1 MSLEQKIKDLM
12 QGKTASEDLQEAAPM
27 GADGINKDTT
37 IAAAN
42 EADRNTK
49 PRQGDSEDASYE
61 EREEDEENQGSVASK
76 STPTAPRPAN
86 TGAGA
91 APNFTTVADPTKV
104 VNMPSSKGNTAME
117 SVNVKEQLAAI
128 LGEDASD
135 EFRTKATSLFEAAVI
150 ARVNAE
156 VDKLTEALEQKAL
169 EQVNEAKEEM
179 VEKVDAY
186 MSYVVEQWMKDN
198 EVAIDKGLRSE
209 ITEQFIDGMK
219 NLFKENYIEVPEE
232 KYNVLDEMSEKIEDL
247 ETMLNESINKN
258 VELTSEMVELKKAK
272 IFESQTKDLAGTEAE
287 KLQKLIE
294 GVDFESEGMYKEKL
308 ALIKEAHFGKGSKK
322 STSPEQLTEDITNP
336 SSFDTSDVMS
346 HYVQA
351 ISRSVK
357 AR

>member
-12 QGKTASEDLQEAAPM
+12 QGKTASEELQEAAPM
-27 GADGINKDTT
+27 GAESISKDQS
-37 IAAAN
+37 IKAAN
-42 EADRNTK
+42 EADRNSQ
-49 PRQGDSEDASYE
+49 PRQGDSQDATYE
-61 EREEDEENQGSVASK
+61 KREEDEENQGAVASK

-86 TGAGA
+86 SGAGA
-91 APNFTTVADPTKV
+91 APNFTTVKDPTAV
-104 VNMPSSKGNTAME
+104 VNMASSKGNVAME
-117 SVNVKEQLAAI
+117 EVDVKEQLAAI
-128 LGEDASD
+128 LGEDASE

-156 VDKLTEALEQKAL
+156 VDRLTEALEEKAI

-186 MSYVVEQWMKDN
+186 MTYVVEQWMKEN
-198 EVAIDKGLRSE
+198 QVAIDKGLKSE
-209 ITEQFIDGMK
+209 ITEQFIDGLK
-219 NLFKENYIEVPEE
+219 TLFKENYIEVPEE

-247 ETMLNESINKN
+247 ETKLNESINKN
-258 VELTSEMVELKKAK
+258 VELTTEMVELKKAK

-294 GVDFESEGMYKEKL
+294 GVDFESEEMYKEKL
-308 ALIKEAHFGKGSKK
+308 ALIKEAHFTKGSKK
-322 STSPEQLTEDITNP
+322 ATAPEQLTEDITNP

-346 HYVQA
+346 QYVQA